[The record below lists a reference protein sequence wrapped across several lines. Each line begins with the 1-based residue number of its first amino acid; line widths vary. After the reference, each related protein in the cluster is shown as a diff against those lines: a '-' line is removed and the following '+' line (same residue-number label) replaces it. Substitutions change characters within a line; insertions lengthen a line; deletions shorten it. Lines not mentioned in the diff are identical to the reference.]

1 MNSELSHL
9 RGSTFGP
16 ILVGGFAGTAC
27 MATAWFFTHLPWLG
41 LEEQLAVPLI
51 LAFWFLTLAA
61 FASRVRRAKS
71 IIVGLGAG
79 AVSGIAGLVFFGSRL
94 GKVATV
100 QGAAPALVPNAILLV
115 AGFMG
120 LSIALGLLAGL
131 VGRVIARDTTQN
143 QPAAHWLG
151 RFAIITAISIAPLIF
166 IGGLVTS
173 TNSGMAVP
181 DWPRTYGANMFLY
194 PLAGHV
200 GVVDSKPYP
209 QVYVEHA
216 HRLFGAFVGLSAFV
230 LLTFT
235 MLVERRSWAKWMAF
249 AAFGAVCVQGVL
261 GGARV
266 IENSTVKA
274 MAHGILAQLTFGV
287 VVALAVVLS
296 DRYRSLTPN
305 QKLLEPALARRIKFL
320 CTLTLHSLLLQLF
333 LGAWYR
339 HFHSKHVLYTHI
351 AFSILVL
358 IAATIAGFTLSSEK
372 ARQNIVG
379 PVTARL
385 GLALAIVACL
395 QFLLGWV
402 AFGVAGLHPDPT
414 SIAQAITRT
423 AHQAN
428 GGILIALA
436 AACYI
441 WGRRLGRAGSA
452 APNTSPATA

>member
-1 MNSELSHL
+1 MNTELNPS
-9 RGSTFGP
+9 RGSTLGP
-16 ILVGGFAGTAC
+16 ILVGGFAATVC
-27 MATAWFFTHLPWLG
+27 MGTAWFFTHLPWLG
-41 LEEQLAVPLI
+41 LDEQFAVPLI
-51 LAFWFLTLAA
+51 LVCWFIALAA
-61 FASRVRRAKS
+61 FASRVRRGRS
-71 IIVGLGAG
+71 ITVGLGAG

-94 GKVATV
+94 GQAATV
-100 QGAAPALVPNAILLV
+100 EGATPGLVPNAPLLI

-120 LSIALGLLAGL
+120 LSLALGLVAGL
-131 VGRVIARDTTQN
+131 VGRVVARKNTPDQT
-143 QPAAHWLG
+143 AAHWLG
-151 RFAIITAISIAPLIF
+151 RFAIVTAVAIAPLIF

-173 TNSGMAVP
+173 TDSGMAVP

-200 GVVDSKPYP
+200 GVIGGKPYP

-216 HRLFGAFVGLSAFV
+216 HRLFGAFVGLSAIA

-235 MLVERRSWAKWMAF
+235 VMVDRRRWAKWMAF
-249 AAFGAVCVQGVL
+249 AALGAVCVQGVL

-274 MAHGILAQLTFGV
+274 MAHGILAQLTFGL

-305 QKLLEPALARRIKFL
+305 QKLLEPALARRIRFL
-320 CTLTLHSLLLQLF
+320 CTLTLHSLLLQLL

-358 IAATIAGFTLSSEK
+358 IGATIAGFTLSGEK
-372 ARQNIVG
+372 ARQNTVG
-379 PVTARL
+379 PVTSRL
-385 GLALAIVACL
+385 GLALAIVATF
-395 QFLLGWV
+395 QFLLGWITF
-402 AFGVAGLHPDPT
+402 AVAGLTPDPT

-436 AACYI
+436 AACYV
-441 WGRRLGRAGSA
+441 WGRRLGRANTAQSA
-452 APNTSPATA
+452 ADPATA

>member
-1 MNSELSHL
+1 MNAELRHL

-16 ILVGGFAGTAC
+16 ILVGGFAGTAS
-27 MATAWFFTHLPWLG
+27 MGTAWFFTHLPWLG

-51 LAFWFLTLAA
+51 LVCWFIALAA
-61 FASRVRRAKS
+61 FASRVRRGKS
-71 IIVGLGAG
+71 IVVGLGAG

-94 GKVATV
+94 GKAATV
-100 QGAAPALVPNAILLV
+100 QGAAPELVPNAALLV

-120 LSIALGLLAGL
+120 LSLALGFVAGL
-131 VGRVIARDTTQN
+131 VGRVIARDNTQD

-151 RFAIITAISIAPLIF
+151 RFAIVTAIAITPLIF

-209 QVYVEHA
+209 QVFVEHA
-216 HRLFGAFVGLSAFV
+216 HRLFGAFVGLSSII

-235 MLVERRSWAKWMAF
+235 VLVDRRSWTKWLAF
-249 AAFGAVCVQGVL
+249 AAFAAVCVQGVL

-266 IENSTVKA
+266 IENSQVKA
-274 MAHGILAQLTFGV
+274 MAHGVLAQLTFGL

-296 DRYRSLTPN
+296 NRYRALTPN
-305 QKLLEPALARRIKFL
+305 QKLLEPALARRIKSG
-320 CTLTLHSLLLQLF
+320 CTHVLHGLILQLF

-351 AFSILVL
+351 AFGVVML
-358 IAATIAGFTLSSEK
+358 IAATVAGFTLSTEK
-372 ARQNIVG
+372 CRQSIIG
-379 PVTARL
+379 PVVARL
-385 GLALAIVACL
+385 GLALAIVATL
-395 QFLLGWV
+395 QFLLGWITF
-402 AFGVAGLHPDPT
+402 AVAGLTPDPT
-414 SIAQAITRT
+414 SIPQAITRT

-428 GGILIALA
+428 GGIMIALA
-436 AACYI
+436 AACYV
-441 WGRRLGRAGSA
+441 WGRRIGKSGSA
-452 APNTSPATA
+452 TPTATPAAA